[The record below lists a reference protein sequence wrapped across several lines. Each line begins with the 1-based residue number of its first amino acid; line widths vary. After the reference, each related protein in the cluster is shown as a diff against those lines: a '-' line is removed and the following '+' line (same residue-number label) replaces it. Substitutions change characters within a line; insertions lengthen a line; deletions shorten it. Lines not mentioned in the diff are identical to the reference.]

1 MRVSTGARGLG
12 LMLEQVAVLVVEDE
26 ALIMIDIAVQLES
39 EGFKVYTATN
49 ADTAIDLLTTHNDI
63 RLVFTD
69 IDMPGSMDGLRL
81 AAAVRERW
89 PPVRIIVT
97 SGARLVEITDLP
109 DGSVFF
115 SKPYDHSSVVG
126 AMREMLA

>member
-1 MRVSTGARGLG
+1 
-12 LMLEQVAVLVVEDE
+12 MLERVPVLVVEDD
-26 ALIMIDIAVQLES
+26 ALILMDIALQLET
-39 EGFKVYTATN
+39 EGFRVHMATN
-49 ADTAIDLLTTHNDI
+49 ADAAIELLHRHNDI
-63 RLVFTD
+63 RLLFTD
-69 IDMPGSMDGLRL
+69 IDMPGSMDGLKL

>member
-49 ADTAIDLLTTHNDI
+49 ADTAIDLLVAHNDI